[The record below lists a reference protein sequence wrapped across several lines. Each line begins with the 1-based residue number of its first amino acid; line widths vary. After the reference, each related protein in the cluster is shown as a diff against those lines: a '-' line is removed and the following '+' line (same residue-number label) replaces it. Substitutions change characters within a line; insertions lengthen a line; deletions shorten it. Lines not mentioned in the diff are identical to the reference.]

1 MTVFHDKAP
10 TVPSLSAPIQMYQR
24 KHPVL
29 PPHVVVASSAV
40 AEKEEPGRGLTLLPF
55 RVKVEEDRTIM
66 EILFPRRE
74 FITVCKRASSLIST
88 EPFKAL

>member
-40 AEKEEPGRGLTLLPF
+40 AEKEA
-55 RVKVEEDRTIM
+55 RTRTVLCTAIQSQSGGGQDNN
-66 EILFPRRE
+66 RD
-74 FITVCKRASSLIST
+74 FISKERIYYCV
-88 EPFKAL
+88 